1 MFWTV
6 TVGKRMLATTASESR
21 AWALANHWN
30 SLNYR
35 DFRKSGRFGRRKPAV
50 VTPNPAAEID

>member
-6 TVGKRMLATTASESR
+6 TVGKRTLATTTKEHR
-21 AWALANHWN
+21 AWAMANHWN
-30 SLNYR
+30 SLNWR

-50 VTPNPAAEID
+50 VTVAA